1 MNDRNNASFLLSP
14 INFQQ
19 LIDDNDGVALA
30 EILRH
35 DQKICFAGGRP
46 SLLAVYLTGI
56 SQDLADGIASQLLL
70 GDVATKIPLSILR
83 L

>member
-19 LIDDNDGVALA
+19 LIDDSDAVALA
-30 EILRH
+30 EILHH

-70 GDVATKIPLSILR
+70 GDVAIKIPLSILR